1 MQIVEDLKRCC
12 TCEETE
18 THYRKSKRS
27 MKSDVYIFG
36 VLLLK
41 LIAKN
46 EFICRGPYQ
55 LDWIVIDE
63 AKHGE
68 RYLVHECF
76 EEVDYSNAFEIT
88 LLAFLC
94 LNLDHPDKRPTMKD
108 VVYAL
113 KLMQERMKK
122 RKRDEMRQNRIST
135 SLLAAFTCMN

>member
-1 MQIVEDLKRCC
+1 MD
-12 TCEETE
+12 TG
-18 THYRKSKRS
+18 KRS

-63 AKHGE
+63 AKRGE

-113 KLMQERMKK
+113 KLMQARMKK
-122 RKRDEMRQNRIST
+122 RKRDENE
-135 SLLAAFTCMN
+135 AE